1 MDCDNLLQRRVKLGY
16 VADCAHCVQLVDSIG
31 NQVFDMLPVIQGGET
46 ETSFELLTSSPA
58 RLRYYPETYSR
69 TEGRE
74 GCVYDVCISD
84 IAALIN
90 LNDLGDV
97 DADEPLDGETIVYN
111 SETQNYELFN
121 LEAALTTINTR
132 IDNLEEVVEGIAGQ
146 ITAINT
152 TLNEHTNQI
161 NSLTQQITTINETLA
176 SLAARLQAIENA
188 IYNWS
193 TDKAT
198 KIPRG
203 NINITS
209 GGYNG
214 DNGIF
219 TRTKNQE
226 NDLDFQ

>member
-1 MDCDNLLQRRVKLGY
+1 MDCDNLQQRRVKLGY

-31 NQVFDMLPVIQGGET
+31 SQVFDMLPVIQGGET

-58 RLRYYPETYSR
+58 RLRYYPEEYSR
-69 TEGRE
+69 TEGTS

-90 LNDLGDV
+90 LNDLKDV
-97 DADEPLDGETIVYN
+97 DAEEPINGDIIIYN
-111 SETQNYELFN
+111 STTQNYELFN
-121 LEAALTTINTR
+121 LNNALSTINTR
-132 IDNLEEVVEGIAGQ
+132 IDNLEDRVAAFEGQ

-152 TLNEHTNQI
+152 TLATHTNQI
-161 NSLTQQITTINETLA
+161 NQINQQIETINDTLT

-188 IYNWS
+188 IYNWTS
-193 TDKAT
+193 DKTT

-209 GGYNG
+209 GGYTGN
-214 DNGIF
+214 NGIF

-226 NDLDFQ
+226 NDLNFE

>member
-16 VADCAHCVQLVDSIG
+16 VADCDHCVQLVDSIG

-58 RLRYYPETYSR
+58 RLRYYPEEYSR

-74 GCVYDVCISD
+74 GCVYDVCIQD

-90 LNDLGDV
+90 LDDLGDV
-97 DADEPLDGETIVYN
+97 SAPAPLNGDTIVYD
-111 SETQNYELFN
+111 SEAQMYRLYN
-121 LEAALTTINTR
+121 LDNALGAINTR
-132 IDNLEEVVEGIAGQ
+132 IDNLETRVAAFEGQ

-152 TLNEHTNQI
+152 TLANHTNQI
-161 NSLTQQITTINETLA
+161 NQINQQIETINETLT

-188 IYNWS
+188 IYNWTS
-193 TDKAT
+193 DKIT

-209 GGYNG
+209 GGYTGN
-214 DNGIF
+214 NGIF
-219 TRTKNQE
+219 TRTKDSE
-226 NDLDFQ
+226 NDLNFE